1 MDMHIQTPLRRYR
14 SIWISDVHLG
24 FRGCNAEMLLE
35 FLGSTRCDHL
45 YLVGDI
51 VDIWQMKRRLYWP
64 QLHNDVIRTIL
75 GKAKHGTRV
84 TYVPGNHD
92 ELLRDYDGMVFGNV
106 HIRERAVHTT
116 ADGRRLLI
124 LHGDEFDA
132 VVGLFAHTCDDRQR
146 PLRHAGAHE
155 HGRQPP
161 APPPRF
167 PLLVAGGAYLKHKV
181 KNAVNYIS
189 NFEKAVAWEAS
200 RSDVDGVVC
209 GHIHRAEMTQLNGI
223 TYCNCGDWVESC
235 SALVEDESGALSI
248 VHWNEERRHGLR
260 ELKVAS

>member
-45 YLVGDI
+45 HLVGDI

-132 VVGLFAHTCDDRQR
+132 VVASSRTPAMIGSGLYDMLVRMNMVVNH
-146 PLRHAGAHE
+146 LRRHLG
-155 HGRQPP
+155 
-161 APPPRF
+161 F
-167 PLLVAGGAYLKHKV
+167 PYWSLAAYLKHKV